1 MSTLKKDLCHSSQ
14 RLFNRL
20 TNSTNET
27 RSCGSCDVEK
37 KQFRCEG
44 LIMTAEQPP
53 VHHRWFTLYL
63 LTYLIHY
70 VLILFAY
77 LFTYYY
83 FYFVLFYFI
92 FVYFILYL
100 GRAVFRALWRPVSH
114 LSSPSFHTLRK
125 VKPRFWRPQNKIKNQ
140 TTNQLYWHDT
150 LKSTSTETVPQKQI
164 NKPNNTMNQK
174 LTSTN
179 MMKKADT
186 IPQSQK
192 HQHKDRTMWSGCQ
205 VEFVI
210 NIILRNVIN
219 EWNHFWFKTIQYS
232 YLKTLYILIYI
243 SLCTWSLTVRQTER
257 ETDGRIDGWMD
268 R

>member
-1 MSTLKKDLCHSSQ
+1 MY
-14 RLFNRL
+14 LF
-20 TNSTNET
+20 
-27 RSCGSCDVEK
+27 
-37 KQFRCEG
+37 
-44 LIMTAEQPP
+44 
-53 VHHRWFTLYL
+53 YL
-63 LTYLIHY
+63 LIYL
-70 VLILFAY
+70 LII
-77 LFTYYY
+77 T
-83 FYFVLFYFI
+83 
-92 FVYFILYL
+92 FILLYFSKIK
-100 GRAVFRALWRPVSH
+100 AVFRVLWRPVSH

-125 VKPRFWRPQNKIKNQ
+125 VKPRFWRPQNKIQNQ

-219 EWNHFWFKTIQYS
+219 EWNHLWFKTIQYS

-257 ETDGRIDGWMD
+257 ETDGWTD